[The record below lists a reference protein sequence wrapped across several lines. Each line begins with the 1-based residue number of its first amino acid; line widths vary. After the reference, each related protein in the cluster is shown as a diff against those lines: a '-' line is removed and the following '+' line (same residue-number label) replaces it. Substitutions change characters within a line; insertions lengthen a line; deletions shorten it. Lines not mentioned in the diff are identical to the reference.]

1 MASRKTH
8 SERSSGQSVLML
20 LFCFFLS
27 GTAGLIYQIA
37 WTRALSLL
45 FGHTTYAVA
54 TVLAIFLGGLALGS
68 ATLAKYGERSV
79 NAVALYAW
87 LELAIAA
94 AGLLSF
100 LGLAAVRAMYL
111 SSAQTGSASSPF
123 SLLIRILGAAIVLL
137 PPTFLMGGTFP
148 ILICG
153 VTRHLR
159 ELTRSISR
167 FYASNT
173 LGAAIGALVAGFLLL
188 PTIGLRLTIVV
199 AVLVNAI
206 AGLVALKFS
215 SRAAAPAGVPRAS
228 LPTQPPSTK
237 SVPTGFGRSNALLL
251 SAFVVVGATAI
262 SYEISWTRLLSTML
276 GSSTYAFTIM
286 LATFLAGIAFG
297 SLVFE
302 KWSATH
308 TVALSLFSDTQTITA
323 LASVFFLLLFGQLP
337 GFIPPIL
344 ESTGNSFAG
353 LLLAQL
359 TVSALAM
366 FPAALVFG
374 FNFPLVVALVAEN
387 RKDSSQPGQDV
398 GRAYAANTSGAILAA
413 LLVGFILLPKI
424 GSFRVVALTAIV
436 NLLLA
441 MFLAMRGRP
450 RTVAVTA
457 AQLVTLA
464 VIAFLG
470 FSSHFHDKALA
481 SFSAVLY
488 GSYHQNRL
496 TLQEIAGTEDVVFFK
511 DGLNA
516 TISVTRSE
524 DYVALKTNGKV
535 DASTIDTSTQL
546 LLGHLGAVFHP
557 HPRRVLI
564 IGFGGGMTASAIARY
579 PDVET
584 IDCVEIEPAV
594 LDAANH
600 LERLNRGVLR
610 DRRLHIIYDDARN
623 FVQTAREPYD
633 LIISEPSN
641 PWIAGVAAL
650 YTSEFYAA
658 VRAHLAADGMFV
670 QWVQAYGLQGAD
682 FRMILATLNPHFA
695 DVSLWRS
702 ADRDFLVLA
711 RAGRAPL
718 NFDRSREFW
727 TSSALQADFGALH
740 LTQPEAWPVYFRLS
754 DSGVR
759 SLALGARINTDDL
772 TRLEY
777 SAPRSVLYDP
787 LAQSLSGLIEQHENA
802 LLPPGL
808 PEADRKIALLASAE
822 SAADLRSLRTK
833 KYLEAVGPEADPQLM
848 NVLSARVALL
858 EHHPAEAIARLLKIP
873 SDVTNLYKKDYWL
886 AKAYLEAGQVAQA
899 QSEIRAALAGNPGDE
914 AALETGVEIYRAS
927 GDWVSAVAI
936 EKRLLTAQ
944 PEPSAAN
951 YCALGDLELR
961 AGDRASAERSL
972 KAGLA
977 VDSYSFLCH
986 RDLGELER
994 AAGKYE
1000 EARSDLEFV
1009 VKYFP
1014 EADAK
1019 TFASLALA
1027 CKALGRR
1034 QDADDVLR
1042 KGRRIFPE
1050 DVFLQNFKLPN

>member
-1 MASRKTH
+1 MASRKT
-8 SERSSGQSVLML
+8 RSDSDQSVAIL

-27 GTAGLIYQIA
+27 GAAGLIYQVA
-37 WTRALSLL
+37 WSKSLSLL

-54 TVLAIFLGGLALGS
+54 TVLAIFLGGLAFGS
-68 ATLAKYGERSV
+68 ATLAKYGERSA

-87 LELAIAA
+87 LELGIAA

-100 LGLAAVRAMYL
+100 LGLAAVRALYL
-111 SSAQTGSASSPF
+111 STYQASSGS
-123 SLLIRILGAAIVLL
+123 SLFFVGIRILGAAIVLL

-148 ILICG
+148 ILIRG
-153 VTRHLR
+153 VTRHSGELR
-159 ELTRSISR
+159 RRISR
-167 FYASNT
+167 FYACNT
-173 LGAAIGALVAGFLLL
+173 LGAVIGTLAAGFLLL
-188 PTIGLRLTIVV
+188 PTIGLRLAIVV
-199 AVLVNAI
+199 AVLCNAI
-206 AGLVALKFS
+206 AGLIALRF
-215 SRAAAPAGVPRAS
+215 AARVRPPA
-228 LPTQPPSTK
+228 
-237 SVPTGFGRSNALLL
+237 SVPYAPISAKQPSRTHVPARTPVSTNLLL
-251 SAFVVVGATAI
+251 IAFAVVGATAI
-262 SYEISWTRLLSTML
+262 AYEISWTRLLSTML
-276 GSSTYAFTIM
+276 GSSTYAFTLM
-286 LATFLAGIAFG
+286 LATFLAGIALG
-297 SLVFE
+297 SLLFE
-302 KWSATH
+302 KWNATRPA
-308 TVALSLFSDTQTITA
+308 ALSLFSDTQSITA
-323 LASVFFLLLFGQLP
+323 LASVFFLLLFEQLP
-337 GFIPPIL
+337 SFIPPIL
-344 ESTGNSFAG
+344 QATGNSFSG

-374 FNFPLVVALVAEN
+374 FNFPLVVALVVEN
-387 RKDSSQPGQDV
+387 RKDGSQPGQDV
-398 GRAYAANTSGAILAA
+398 GRAYAANTFGAILAA
-413 LLVGFILLPKI
+413 LVVGFILLPKL
-424 GSFRVVALTAIV
+424 GSFRLVALTAIV

-441 MFLAMRGRP
+441 IFLSMRGRP
-450 RTVAVTA
+450 RPLAVSA
-457 AQLVTLA
+457 AQLATLGF
-464 VIAFLG
+464 IAIVG

-496 TLQEIAGTEDVVFFK
+496 TLHEIASTEDVVFLE

-594 LDAANH
+594 LDAATH

-610 DRRLHIIYDDARN
+610 DPRLHITYDDARN
-623 FVQTAREPYD
+623 FVQTARQPYD

-658 VRAHLAADGMFV
+658 VRAHLAAGGMFV
-670 QWVQAYGLQGAD
+670 QWVQAYGLQVDD

-702 ADRDFLVLA
+702 ADRDFLLLA
-711 RAGRAPL
+711 RAGASPL
-718 NFDRSREFW
+718 NFDRSRQFW
-727 TSSALQADFGALH
+727 TNPALQADFRELH
-740 LTQPEAWPVYFRLS
+740 LTQPESWPVYFRLA

-772 TRLEY
+772 TYLEY

-787 LAQSLSGLIEQHENA
+787 QAQSLTALIEQHENS
-802 LLPPGL
+802 LLPPSL
-808 PEADRKIALLASAE
+808 SEADRSRALMASAE
-822 SAADLRSLRTK
+822 SAADLESLRTK
-833 KYLEAVGPEADPQLM
+833 KYLEAAGPGANPHFL

-858 EHHPAEAIARLLKIP
+858 ENHPTEAIAMLSKIP
-873 SDVTNLYKKDYWL
+873 SAYANRYRKEYWL
-886 AKAYLEAGQVAQA
+886 SRSYLQTGQVAQA
-899 QSEIRAALAGNPGDE
+899 QSLIGAVLLRDPGDQS
-914 AALETGVEIYRAS
+914 ALQTAVEIYRAS
-927 GDWVSAVAI
+927 RDWASAIAA
-936 EKRLLTAQ
+936 EKLLLTAQ

-951 YCALGDLELR
+951 YCTLGDLELR
-961 AGDRASAERSL
+961 AGDRASAERSFR
-972 KAGLA
+972 AGLA

-994 AAGKYE
+994 AAGKNE
-1000 EARSDLEFV
+1000 EARSNLEFV
-1009 VKYFP
+1009 VKHFP

-1027 CKALGRR
+1027 YQALGRN
-1034 QDADDVLR
+1034 QSADEVLR
-1042 KGRRIFPE
+1042 KGKRIFPE
-1050 DVFLQNFKLPN
+1050 DVFLRNFRLPN